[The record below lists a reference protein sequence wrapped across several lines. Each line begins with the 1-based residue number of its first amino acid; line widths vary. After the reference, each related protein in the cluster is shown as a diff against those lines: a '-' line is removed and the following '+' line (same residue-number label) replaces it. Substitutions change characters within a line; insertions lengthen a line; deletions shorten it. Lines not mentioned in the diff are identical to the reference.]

1 MGKGAPNPQ
10 PRNGPEHLQAVV
22 IDADADASTELFPGF
37 SMTAGQPRGVASRRT
52 QSRRSFRISIPA
64 PRLGDVALTVG
75 ASVLNECYRCGD
87 RCSGGFVCS
96 TEALRCGIGG
106 LERNGRSRILN

>member
-10 PRNGPEHLQAVV
+10 PRNGPEHLQVVV

-37 SMTAGQPRGVASRRT
+37 SVTAGQLRGGVASRRT

-64 PRLGDVALTVG
+64 PHVWATWHSLSVPPFSTSVRGVAIAVQ
-75 ASVLNECYRCGD
+75 AVL
-87 RCSGGFVCS
+87 SA
-96 TEALRCGIGG
+96 ALR
-106 LERNGRSRILN
+106 R